1 MKRCAPRNIMDEI
14 LYDQKDDAAVNSQ
27 AAESQLSYL
36 FGEQVKTEQKK
47 RISSTPETK
56 KKVTHYL
63 SLETKDELDKL
74 REQLLHLFPEIAKN
88 TFSRS
93 NIVEKTLKSV
103 IKRFQHRKDRHKLL
117 QLLLAGKKS
126 DSVHSPSLQPPPST
140 CDRKGRH

>member
-1 MKRCAPRNIMDEI
+1 MDEI

-27 AAESQLSYL
+27 AAESQLSYF
-36 FGEQVKTEQKK
+36 FGEQVKKEGQKK
-47 RISSTPETK
+47 RISSTPATK

-74 REQLLHLFPEIAKN
+74 REQLLHLYPEINKN

-103 IKRFQHRKDRHKLL
+103 LKGFQHRKDRHKLL
-117 QLLLAGKKS
+117 QQLLAGKKS
-126 DSVHSPSLQPPPST
+126 DSVHNTSLQPPPST
-140 CDRKGRH
+140 CDGKGRH